1 MKYFCLLT
9 LLLSGAA
16 QALTCSNMPDA
27 AVSLGFNTLVF
38 YDEPALEEVSTT
50 DQDSSSK
57 WYPGI
62 FSSTINANMVS
73 RSLLSQSGSEL
84 SIGLQGGVSSETH
97 TSGVGVLPF
106 LSGAKGFYVEIAM
119 HLSSNDPDHFSGLF
133 LQTVEHDLAKDDHFP
148 NDPPGFERWSEI
160 DISESG
166 YGPGNLET
174 FMNWAGTY
182 PNYQRKYWNSYGHDT
197 KLDWTAEHRFG
208 VSYDPATNT
217 LQWFLDD
224 VPTYS
229 LQPTQS
235 VIQNFH
241 YFVVM
246 EASSHGAHVPYEMFV
261 HYVRAYEK

>member
-1 MKYFCLLT
+1 MKYLIVLT
-9 LLLSGAA
+9 LLLSGVTHAV
-16 QALTCSNMPDA
+16 TCSNMPDA
-27 AVSLGFNTLVF
+27 AVSLGFHTLVF
-38 YDEPALEEVSTT
+38 YDEPNLEEVSTT
-50 DQDSSSK
+50 DQDSTSK

-62 FSSTINANMVS
+62 FSSPVNANMVS
-73 RSLLSQSGSEL
+73 RSLLGQSGSLL
-84 SIGLQGGVSSETH
+84 SIGLGGGVSSETH
-97 TSGVGVLPF
+97 TSGLGVLPF

-133 LQTVEHDLAKDDHFP
+133 LQTVEHNLAKQDHFP
-148 NDPPGFERWSEI
+148 SDPPGFERWSEI

-174 FMNWAGTY
+174 FMNWAGSY
-182 PNYQRKYWNSYGHDT
+182 PNYQRKYWNSYGHDA
-197 KLDWTAEHRFG
+197 KLDWTVEHRFG
-208 VSYDPATNT
+208 VSYEPTTNT

-235 VIQNFH
+235 VIQSFH

-246 EASSHGAHVPYEMFV
+246 EASSHGGHVPYEMFV
-261 HYVRAYEK
+261 RYVRAYEK